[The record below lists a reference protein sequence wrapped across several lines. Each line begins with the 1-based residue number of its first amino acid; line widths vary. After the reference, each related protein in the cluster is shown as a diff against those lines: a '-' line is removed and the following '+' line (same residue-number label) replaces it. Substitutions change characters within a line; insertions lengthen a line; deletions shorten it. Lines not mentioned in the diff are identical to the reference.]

1 MPYGSC
7 AKKAK
12 KKKKKKKKKKLMKW
26 LCDVYKCFSVTKS
39 YFKQAECKCFTE
51 IGIVYKGYIN
61 PELQDLAIQF
71 FLQIFVRHAIHLKI
85 VWLPWIFW
93 IE

>member
-1 MPYGSC
+1 
-7 AKKAK
+7 
-12 KKKKKKKKKKLMKW
+12 MKW

-39 YFKQAECKCFTE
+39 YFEQAECKCFTE
-51 IGIVYKGYIN
+51 IGIVHKGYIN
-61 PELQDLAIQF
+61 PELQDLAMQFFFFFFLFVF

>member
-12 KKKKKKKKKKLMKW
+12 SFLMKW

-39 YFKQAECKCFTE
+39 YFEQAECKCFTE
-51 IGIVYKGYIN
+51 IGIVHKGYIN
-61 PELQDLAIQF
+61 PDLQDLAMQFFFLLF

>member
-1 MPYGSC
+1 
-7 AKKAK
+7 
-12 KKKKKKKKKKLMKW
+12 MKW
-26 LCDVYKCFSVTKS
+26 VCDVYKCFSVTNS
-39 YFKQAECKCFTE
+39 YFEQAECKCFTE
-51 IGIVYKGYIN
+51 IGIVHKGYIN
-61 PELQDLAIQF
+61 PELQDLAIQFF